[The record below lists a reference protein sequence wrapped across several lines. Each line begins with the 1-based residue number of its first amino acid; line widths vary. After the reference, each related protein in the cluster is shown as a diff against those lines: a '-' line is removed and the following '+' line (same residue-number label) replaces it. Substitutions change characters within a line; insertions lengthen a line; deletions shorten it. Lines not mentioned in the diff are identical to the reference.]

1 MVDLVGLVIS
11 VSPTSTI
18 QKQDGVETVKHTIG
32 LCDMSGYSIDITLWG
47 EHCQIEG
54 AELANLC
61 GLPMPPVVAI
71 KGGHVTDFNGKTVGT
86 IFNTNVFISPKMKTL
101 QFSKNVS

>member
-18 QKQDGVETVKHTIG
+18 QKQDGVETVRHIIG
-32 LCDMSGYSIDITLWG
+32 LRDMSGYSIDIKIWG

-54 AELANLC
+54 ANLC
-61 GLPMPPVVAI
+61 GLPTPPLVAI
-71 KGGHVTDFNGKTVGT
+71 KGDYVTYFNGKTVGT
-86 IFNTNVFISPKMKTL
+86 ISNTTIFINPKIEETSI
-101 QFSKNVS
+101 F

>member
-11 VSPTSTI
+11 LSPTSTI
-18 QKQDGVETVKHTIG
+18 QKQDGVEIVKRTIG

-54 AELANLC
+54 AKISNLR
-61 GLPMPPVVAI
+61 GLPTPRAVAI
-71 KGGHVTDFNGKTVGT
+71 KGGRVTDFNGKLLGL
-86 IFNTNVFISPKMKTL
+86 FPTL
-101 QFSKNVS
+101 LFL